1 MSTCDT
7 FFHRFHSEMDDP
19 AAVGPEERWLSTA
32 AGGLLVAFGVSQ
44 LRLLPLA
51 ALGAGAFLVYRGA
64 SGRCPLRA
72 RLAQRG
78 WQLEFEAPWEG
89 PRSEDLPNA
98 GPWKRGETRPS
109 GETVPTTPSPGGEHP
124 QYVDSVDEAAMESF
138 PASDAPSYTGT
149 TASPSPRIE

>member
-7 FFHRFHSEMDDP
+7 FFHRFRSEMDDP

-32 AGGLLVAFGVSQ
+32 AGGLLVAFGLSQ
-44 LRLLPLA
+44 LRLMPLA
-51 ALGAGAFLVYRGA
+51 ALGAGAFLAYRGA

-72 RLAQRG
+72 RLVGQRDY
-78 WQLEFEAPWEG
+78 EAPWEG
-89 PRSEDLPNA
+89 PRAEEVPNA
-98 GPWKRGETRPS
+98 GPWERGETPAT
-109 GETVPTTPSPGGEHP
+109 GETPTPGGEHP

-149 TASPSPRIE
+149 TASPAPRIE

>member
-19 AAVGPEERWLSTA
+19 AAIGPEERWLSTA
-32 AGGLLVAFGVSQ
+32 AGGLLVAFGLSQ
-44 LRLLPLA
+44 LRLMPLA
-51 ALGAGAFLVYRGA
+51 ALGAGAFLVYRGG

-78 WQLEFEAPWEG
+78 WQRESAAPWEG
-89 PRSEDLPNA
+89 PRAEEAPNA
-98 GPWKRGETRPS
+98 GPWERGEAQPA
-109 GETVPTTPSPGGEHP
+109 GEKAPTTPATGGELP
-124 QYVDSVDEAAMESF
+124 QRVDGVDEAVMESF

-149 TASPSPRIE
+149 TVSPSPRIE